1 MLDLPN
7 MKYEYEPLNPTFGGN
22 ILPAGC

>member
-22 ILPAGC
+22 LLPAGC